1 MNLVS
6 NPFFSLTKEV
16 VEDCLVKEELDRLRS
31 EDEDRGSG
39 ERHYHLLT
47 EFHQEQ
53 KDIVQA
59 MNVIE
64 LLESVSG
71 AKLTDR
77 GAGNGIVK
85 PSSRVKE
92 GIERIRSRMLRIDF
106 QFCLIHLEEKIKRKK
121 EE

>member
-16 VEDCLVKEELDRLRS
+16 VEDCLVKEELDRLWS

-39 ERHYHLLT
+39 ERHYHVLT

-64 LLESVSG
+64 LLESVEG

-77 GAGNGIVK
+77 GVGNEIVQPIDSWERLTTIDYYYL
-85 PSSRVKE
+85 PSS
-92 GIERIRSRMLRIDF
+92 I
-106 QFCLIHLEEKIKRKK
+106 KIM
-121 EE
+121 

>member
-31 EDEDRGSG
+31 EDEDRGSR

-64 LLESVSG
+64 LLESVQG
-71 AKLTDR
+71 AKLIDR

-85 PSSRVKE
+85 PIGEWERLTTTDYYYLSSS
-92 GIERIRSRMLRIDF
+92 I
-106 QFCLIHLEEKIKRKK
+106 KIM
-121 EE
+121 